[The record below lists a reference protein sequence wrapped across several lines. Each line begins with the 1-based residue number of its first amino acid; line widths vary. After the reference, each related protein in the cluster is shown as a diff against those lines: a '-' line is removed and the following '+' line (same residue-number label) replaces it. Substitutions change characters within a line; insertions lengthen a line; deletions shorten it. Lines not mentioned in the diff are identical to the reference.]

1 MFDEKLEKINIFYLN
16 PRKNSE
22 KTLYCC
28 YCSKQIAKD
37 EPFFINPY
45 GFTFCNKECFYKA
58 KQTRSSIFYTAQKNT
73 EKYAPRSKNEND
85 KYRHIWGKK

>member
-1 MFDEKLEKINIFYLN
+1 MFDEKLEKINIFYL
-16 PRKNSE
+16 PQHKS
-22 KTLYCC
+22 KIKSYYCC

-37 EPFFINPY
+37 EPFFIDPY

-58 KQTRSSIFYTAQKNT
+58 KHTRNPIFYLAQKDADQN
-73 EKYAPRSKNEND
+73 APRSTNEND